1 VPDLPPRRNFRS
13 ASTEV
18 VTAVAVSRI
27 RSVLLA
33 LLLSAPGAAG
43 VAQNADPSPSA
54 SASAAT
60 PTSPATIH
68 RDPLAVLGTRI
79 SVQGIVMRTTRNAH
93 PLGAQLRF
101 LLADE
106 RGDTISAQGMAELP
120 AVGAQVIVTGTVELD
135 SSGTPVIGLEQGVLS
150 VTVLHT
156 PAGSSA
162 TQADGAPAS
171 VSAADSC
178 SQAGILSVR
187 GLSCALTTAAS
198 GSMPLAGGA
207 LLLVA
212 LGLLAVRLRA
222 SRHEDESATDIP
234 LIIELAREIPAHPE
248 TEPPFVL
255 ADPAP
260 FRSFPAERANGI
272 TTTNGSGAHPPIG
285 GDEALP
291 PRFRRISVPGVVGV
305 EAAARPEMPPTAII
319 RDEDVVQL
327 LPGRLEVIR
336 GTDLD
341 PEIRFF
347 RVSTSEAPEI
357 TFGRASGPMYRH
369 VQLPSPD
376 VDSLHA
382 RLRYEDRRWMLVN
395 LSRSSPVAVNGVA
408 MPTVGTGV
416 VLEDGD
422 RIEIG
427 SVAFRYHAGSR

>member
-1 VPDLPPRRNFRS
+1 
-13 ASTEV
+13 
-18 VTAVAVSRI
+18 VAVSRI

-33 LLLSAPGAAG
+33 LILSAPGAAG
-43 VAQNADPSPSA
+43 VAQTADPPPSA

-60 PTSPATIH
+60 PTSPSTIH

-79 SVQGIVMRTTRNAH
+79 SVQGIVMRTTRSAH

-106 RGDTISAQGMAELP
+106 RGDTISAQGMGELP

-135 SSGTPVIGLEQGVLS
+135 SSGTPVIGLEQGAAS
-150 VTVLHT
+150 VTVLHA
-156 PAGSSA
+156 PAGSAA

-171 VSAADSC
+171 VSAADFC

-187 GLSCALTTAAS
+187 GLSCAVTTATS
-198 GSMPLAGGA
+198 GSMLLAGGA

-212 LGLLAVRLRA
+212 LGLLAVRLRT

-234 LIIELAREIPAHPE
+234 LIIDLAREVPTYAE
-248 TEPPFVL
+248 AEPPLVF
-255 ADPAP
+255 ADPTP
-260 FRSFPAERANGI
+260 FGSFPAELANGI
-272 TTTNGSGAHPPIG
+272 AKSNGSGAHPPIG

-291 PRFRRISVPGVVGV
+291 PRFRRIPLPGLVGV
-305 EAAARPEMPPTAII
+305 STAECLEERSTAII

-336 GTDLD
+336 GTGLD

-347 RVSTSEAPEI
+347 RVSTSESVEI
-357 TFGRASGPMYRH
+357 TFGRAPGPMYRH

-376 VDSLHA
+376 VDSHHA

-395 LSRSSPVAVNGVA
+395 LSRSRPVAVNGVA
-408 MPTVGTGV
+408 LPTVGTGV